1 MGNDNN
7 SGFLLHEKF
16 NVFEALEN
24 HYKRCTLEIYV
35 IHEYL
40 NLLRSMKI
48 PFPIKKE
55 KYLPVCGSTN
65 LSKLYKRAI
74 FFTTLAVLKKIATV
88 IHIQNIHI
96 CAELTKKKKTF

>member
-1 MGNDNN
+1 MNI
-7 SGFLLHEKF
+7 
-16 NVFEALEN
+16 
-24 HYKRCTLEIYV
+24 EIY
-35 IHEYL
+35 E
-40 NLLRSMKI
+40 NTI
-48 PFPIKKE
+48 PHKKKE

-96 CAELTKKKKTF
+96 CAELKKKKNILI